1 MRSTAPVRGFKLSSF
16 QRPAITSWFI
26 SQVSD
31 LGFDVNYSTFYDD
44 TAQGGTIATGSRF
57 P

>member
-1 MRSTAPVRGFKLSSF
+1 
-16 QRPAITSWFI
+16 
-26 SQVSD
+26 
-31 LGFDVNYSTFYDD
+31 LGFDVSYSTFYDD